1 MYSDSELEP
10 ASVVRCDE
18 DGAVMLSTTD
28 LSVLHDCHVRDGDKV
43 TLASLS
49 IPRAETVF
57 K

>member
-1 MYSDSELEP
+1 M
-10 ASVVRCDE
+10 VRCDE

-28 LSVLHDCHVRDGDKV
+28 LSVLHDCHVRDGDEV